1 MYYFINL
8 SLHFLISLTLMLI
21 FLHFAKKNQ
30 LRKNKRGISF
40 LLPSLLAVIFLVQV
54 MTFTVPRILDSVN
67 VVKADYRTVTGQVE
81 SVRFLNHALVINGKT
96 FYYNPL
102 IYKPKVGDELK
113 ISYTPRAGYI
123 ADLEPISW

>member
-40 LLPSLLAVIFLVQV
+40 LLPSLFAVIFLVQV

-67 VVKADYRTVTGQVE
+67 IVKADYRTVTGQVE

-102 IYKPKVGDELK
+102 IYKPKVDDELK

>member
-21 FLHFAKKNQ
+21 LLHYVKKNQ

-67 VVKADYRTVTGQVE
+67 IVKADYRTVTGQVE
-81 SVRFLNHALVINGKT
+81 SVRFLNHALVIDGKT
-96 FYYNPL
+96 YYYNPL

-113 ISYTPRAGYI
+113 ISFTPKAGYI
-123 ADLEPISW
+123 ADLEPLPW